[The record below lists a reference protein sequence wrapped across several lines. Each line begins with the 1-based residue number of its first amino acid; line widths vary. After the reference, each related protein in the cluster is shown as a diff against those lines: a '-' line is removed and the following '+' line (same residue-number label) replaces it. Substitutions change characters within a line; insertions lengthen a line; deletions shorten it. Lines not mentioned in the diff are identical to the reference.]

1 MSKLTK
7 RVVDAVEST
16 GLDHFIWDSQMP
28 GFGLRISP
36 KGQKSFLIQ
45 YRHQGKTQRMRLGRM
60 GRVTADDARRQ
71 ARILLGQAEAGKNPA
86 AILVTKRKNPT
97 LASVAERFVA
107 EHIDVRL
114 KPRTAANYRSVL
126 RVYILPALGDKRITN
141 VCLADLNAL
150 HSSLSDKPS
159 QANRAVLVMS
169 KLLNLSEQWGLRTM
183 GSNPAG
189 HIQLFKDNK
198 RNRFLD
204 KAELRRLW
212 ETLALFER
220 EERANAY
227 AIQAYRLLILTGCR
241 LGEIQTLKWSYIRA
255 NRVEFPDSKTGYKRL
270 PLNAKAMEVLNRT
283 VRQEDNPYVICGDK
297 PGAHIVNLQKSWR
310 RIRTEAG
317 LEGLRIHDLRHTFAS
332 QAVMNGTPLAL
343 VSKLLGHS
351 KIATT
356 MRYAHLADSELMLAS
371 EGIGNLLGQEDE

>member
-1 MSKLTK
+1 
-7 RVVDAVEST
+7 
-16 GLDHFIWDSQMP
+16 
-28 GFGLRISP
+28 
-36 KGQKSFLIQ
+36 
-45 YRHQGKTQRMRLGRM
+45 
-60 GRVTADDARRQ
+60 
-71 ARILLGQAEAGKNPA
+71 
-86 AILVTKRKNPT
+86 
-97 LASVAERFVA
+97 
-107 EHIDVRL
+107 
-114 KPRTAANYRSVL
+114 
-126 RVYILPALGDKRITN
+126 
-141 VCLADLNAL
+141 
-150 HSSLSDKPS
+150 
-159 QANRAVLVMS
+159 MS

-212 ETLALFER
+212 ETLDLFER
-220 EERANAY
+220 EERASAY

>member
-1 MSKLTK
+1 
-7 RVVDAVEST
+7 
-16 GLDHFIWDSQMP
+16 MP

-212 ETLALFER
+212 ETLDLFER
-220 EERANAY
+220 EERASAY